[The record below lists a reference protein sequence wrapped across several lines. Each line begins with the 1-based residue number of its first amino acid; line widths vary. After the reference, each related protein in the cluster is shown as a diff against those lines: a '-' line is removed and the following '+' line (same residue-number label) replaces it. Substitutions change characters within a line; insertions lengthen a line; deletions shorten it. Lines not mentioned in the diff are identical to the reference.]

1 LNKVPTNWHLCDGTN
16 GTPDLTG
23 RFLEGVTDGVGQFHS
38 AGLPNI
44 TGEFGNCEE
53 FSSSFSGAFNPV
65 ATVDGAASEDE
76 IMNLFHNILY
86 YRLVGDKESGYSLDS
101 WQPFSSVGVQQGY
114 NVIFNASKSSS
125 IYGASSTVQP
135 NSYAV
140 YYIMRIK

>member
-1 LNKVPTNWHLCDGTN
+1 MNKVPTNWHLCDGTN

-53 FSSSFSGAFNPV
+53 SSSSFSGAFHPV
-65 ATVDGAASEDE
+65 TTAGGAAAENR
-76 IMNLFHNILY
+76 MTLALNNILH
-86 YRLVGDKESGYSLDS
+86 YRLVGDLKSGYHLESEQLFHDNL
-101 WQPFSSVGVQQGY
+101 QHGF
-114 NVIFNASKSSS
+114 NVIFNAAKSSS

-135 NSYAV
+135 NSYTV
-140 YYIMRIK
+140 FYIMRIK